1 MMHPNKKI
9 IITFLFL
16 ICNII
21 VCLSLSF
28 KSKRISTS
36 DSKKIDELIRSI
48 YENLQ
53 NNDWSM
59 IENLFYEN
67 KLNISIE
74 SNRIVENY
82 NNYDYLGKIH
92 SISEIQLYQVYK
104 NKAGKFIK
112 IVGLNKEFDSQP
124 YDYPIGNIY
133 YIKVNVEYQNLKT
146 NEYFFM
152 VKDKER
158 FRIYELKI
166 VLL

>member
-1 MMHPNKKI
+1 M
-9 IITFLFL
+9 
-16 ICNII
+16 ICSII

-74 SNRIVENY
+74 SNRIIENY

>member
-74 SNRIVENY
+74 SNRIIENY

-92 SISEIQLYQVYK
+92 SISEIQLYQVY
-104 NKAGKFIK
+104 
-112 IVGLNKEFDSQP
+112 
-124 YDYPIGNIY
+124 
-133 YIKVNVEYQNLKT
+133 
-146 NEYFFM
+146 
-152 VKDKER
+152 
-158 FRIYELKI
+158 
-166 VLL
+166 

>member
-1 MMHPNKKI
+1 M
-9 IITFLFL
+9 

-74 SNRIVENY
+74 SNRIIENY

-124 YDYPIGNIY
+124 YDYLIGNIY

>member
-1 MMHPNKKI
+1 M
-9 IITFLFL
+9 

-36 DSKKIDELIRSI
+36 NSKKIDELIRSI

-74 SNRIVENY
+74 SNRIIENY